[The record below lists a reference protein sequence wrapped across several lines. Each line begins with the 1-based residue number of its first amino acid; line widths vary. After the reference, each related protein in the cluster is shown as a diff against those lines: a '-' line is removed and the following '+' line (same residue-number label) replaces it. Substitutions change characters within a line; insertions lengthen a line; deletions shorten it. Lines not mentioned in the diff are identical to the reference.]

1 MSFAVHHICTDL
13 HSRTNM
19 FEMDAKYYLERL
31 AMLQQFGFEI
41 GTLPM
46 MQMQADSRALRAL
59 ADAIDAQ
66 RNELTKQTELTST

>member
-1 MSFAVHHICTDL
+1 MTFAVHHICADL

-19 FEMDAKYYLERL
+19 FEADAKHYLWKL
-31 AMLQQFGFEI
+31 AELKQFGFEI

-46 MQMQADSRALRAL
+46 LQMHADSRALRVL

-66 RNELTKQTELTST
+66 RNELTKQTELT